1 MSKSPKPKLST
12 SKAQILDAAAEV
24 FMALGAEAASIDDVA
39 RHLGATKGR
48 IYHHFPSKGALL
60 AEVCLRAADFVLQ
73 KVPPVVAANASPA
86 DNLRSMILT
95 HIPEVLRT
103 LPYHKV
109 IIQSYVGVQQKSTTA
124 HERALFAQIQLE
136 RKAYEAVFR
145 QVLQAGI
152 DDGSFRKQNISVAL
166 QSLLLLINAPVF
178 WYRPRDNEPKT
189 FVRDLSAQLADMA
202 LASLR

>member
-1 MSKSPKPKLST
+1 MT
-12 SKAQILDAAAEV
+12 
-24 FMALGAEAASIDDVA
+24 LGAEAASIDDVA

-73 KVPPVVAANASPA
+73 KVPAVVAANAPPA

-109 IIQSYVGVQQKSTTA
+109 IIQSYVGAQQKSTTA
-124 HERALFAQIQLE
+124 HERALFAQIQVE
-136 RKAYEAVFR
+136 RKSYEALFR
-145 QVLQAGI
+145 QVLQTGME
-152 DDGSFRKQNISVAL
+152 DGSFRQQNISIAL
-166 QSLLLLINAPVF
+166 QSVLLLINAPVF
-178 WYRPRDNEPKT
+178 WYRPRDNEPDS

>member
-1 MSKSPKPKLST
+1 MSDPTKPKMSA
-12 SKAQILDAAAEV
+12 SKAEILDAAAEV
-24 FMALGAEAASIDDVA
+24 FMSLGAETASIDDVA

-73 KVPPVVAANASPA
+73 KVPPVVDPNATPTN
-86 DNLRSMILT
+86 NLRTMVLT

-124 HERALFAQIQLE
+124 QERALFAQIQLE
-136 RKAYEAVFR
+136 RKAYETLFR
-145 QVLQAGI
+145 DVLQAGME
-152 DDGSFRKQNISVAL
+152 DGSFRAQNVSVAL

-178 WYRPRDNEPKT
+178 WYRPRDHEPET
-189 FVRDLSAQLADMA
+189 FVADLSAQLADMA
-202 LASLR
+202 VASLR

>member
-1 MSKSPKPKLST
+1 MSKSAKAKMST
-12 SKAQILDAAAEV
+12 SKAEILDAAAEV
-24 FMALGAEAASIDDVA
+24 FMTLGAEAASIDDVA

-73 KVPPVVAANASPA
+73 KVPPVVDPDATPTN
-86 DNLRSMILT
+86 NLRTMVQT

-124 HERALFAQIQLE
+124 QERALFAQIQSE
-136 RKAYEAVFR
+136 RKAYEALFR
-145 QVLQAGI
+145 QVLQTGM
-152 DDGSFRKQNISVAL
+152 DDGSFRQQNISIAL

-178 WYRPRDNEPKT
+178 WYRPRDNELEA
-189 FVRDLSAQLADMA
+189 FVTELSTQLADMA
-202 LASLR
+202 VASLQ